1 MLCKNA
7 SDPVLGEIFD
17 NCMEEGSEVEREP
30 ELYVVLIQFTLIV
43 VLSAICVTGNVTLLT
58 IVCRTKHLRIVSNV
72 LIVNLSVADLLTS
85 LIVLPAFSASLFR
98 PGSVSPGGNGDGAQS
113 ACTAIGL
120 VTQLLSMEAISTV
133 GTIALDRYV
142 SICHP
147 LRYQT
152 FVTRPKMAAVVSVTW
167 LQSVVL
173 ALLPLTGFGR
183 YRFRSSLLPLCGLD
197 LLSNRA
203 FSFLVLCIVIA
214 PSFLIVGLCYG
225 SIFKAAR
232 VQARKIFDAEIANA
246 RAQLTPTTA
255 TSRHTPI
262 GHHPQRP
269 RSAPN
274 NVHPTVSPLSA
285 STTGVPKRVQTAWRQ
300 AAAHA
305 TDSGDPEGMWMKA
318 VTKIRKSVK
327 QARAART
334 VVLIIGGFI
343 GCWAPYVVNL
353 IVTLVRR
360 EHIAGYAVNFVVTFL
375 AFSSCLVDPVVC
387 ILVNRDFWSAFKT
400 VIGLRRRELIKQ
412 AVDAFAVDSTSAS
425 LAGQRDRFFSSYS
438 SMNSADAQEW
448 TIFREKWNTL
458 RVAKENSSKRER
470 GEG

>member
-1 MLCKNA
+1 
-7 SDPVLGEIFD
+7 
-17 NCMEEGSEVEREP
+17 MERAAEP
-30 ELYVVLIQFTLIV
+30 ELYVVLIQFTSILA
-43 VLSAICVTGNVTLLT
+43 LSLICVTGNIILLI

-85 LIVLPAFSASLFR
+85 LIVLPAFSASVFR
-98 PGSVSPGGNGDGAQS
+98 PDSVSGGDS
-113 ACTAIGL
+113 ACTVIGL
-120 VTQLLSMEAISTV
+120 VTQLLSMEAISTL
-133 GTIALDRYV
+133 GTIALDRYI

-147 LRYQT
+147 MRYQAL
-152 FVTRPKMAAVVSVTW
+152 VTKSKMAAVVGVTW

-173 ALLPLTGFGR
+173 ALLPLSGFGR
-183 YRFRSSLLPLCGLD
+183 YRFRSYLLPLCSLD

-214 PSFLIVGLCYG
+214 PSFFVVGLCYG

-232 VQARKIFDAEIANA
+232 IQARKIFDAEIANA
-246 RAQLTPTTA
+246 RAQLTPGTA
-255 TSRHTPI
+255 TSKPTLG
-262 GHHPQRP
+262 GHHYHRR

-274 NVHPTVSPLSA
+274 VIHPTVKPFS
-285 STTGVPKRVQTAWRQ
+285 STTGVTHRAQTAWKQ
-300 AAAHA
+300 AAAQA
-305 TDSGDPEGMWMKA
+305 VTEDPEGLWMKA

-327 QARAART
+327 QARAAKT

-343 GCWAPYVVNL
+343 GCWAPYVILL
-353 IVTLVRR
+353 IVTVVRK
-360 EHIAGYAVNFVVTFL
+360 EYIAGYAVNFVVTFL

-400 VIGLRRRELIKQ
+400 VIGWRRRELIKQ

-425 LAGQRDRFFSSYS
+425 LAGQRDRFFSSHS

-448 TIFREKWNTL
+448 MIFREKWNTL
-458 RVAKENSSKRER
+458 RVAQENNSKHR
-470 GEG
+470 GEEG